1 MSNKGALIDTSA
13 WVLFLRGDEAIEEHL
28 TDLIREER
36 AYTNEL
42 ILLELLRGTR
52 SKKEHRMLHDD
63 FDALPFAALDDRVWR
78 QAYGL
83 AFSLRQSGINVP
95 IVDTLIAVLASVN
108 NLALLHRD
116 KHFPLIAGEFK
127 LDLIAV

>member
-1 MSNKGALIDTSA
+1 MSNKGVLIDTSA

-42 ILLELLRGTR
+42 ILLELLRGAR
-52 SKKEHRMLHDD
+52 SKKEHRLLHDD
-63 FDALPFAALDDRVWR
+63 FTALPFAALDGRVW
-78 QAYGL
+78 QQTYSL

-95 IVDTLIAVLASVN
+95 IVDTLLAVLASVN

-116 KHFPLIAGEFK
+116 RHYALIGTKLK
-127 LDLIAV
+127 LDLMDV